1 VSILNDPPI
10 AASVDTSQRR
20 TRVYGKGHGEAIVSN
35 VSAGETTIPIADAVM
50 FNALGGQAIAGTTP
64 DSAQSQIL
72 TYTGAQTSESG
83 SLVGPG
89 VNPSSVPILSGT
101 PGAGVESG
109 VHGYAYTW
117 VTAAGETL
125 PSPLAAVTVG
135 AATAPPDQAQAVQ
148 LLVTDQ
154 TINDGVT
161 QGASYR
167 YVATYSLATSS
178 TDHTLETAVSA
189 VSVSTTP
196 VALVNFPGHTSA
208 LYGYARGTSNVAV
221 KWVHI
226 YRTLANGS
234 TYYLQR
240 SVANPGSP
248 GNAGGYDVVS
258 DATLATRVTAP
269 SADSS
274 TTNRV
279 AMTGIA
285 LGPTG
290 TTSRKIYR
298 TTAGGSQLK
307 LLATIADNTT
317 TTYTDA
323 IADGS
328 LGANVP
334 TSDTSGLAT
343 VAGQINEGS
352 TSILTASAG
361 PFSTAGGWVRLS
373 SGQVA
378 RYSGVSGNT
387 LTGIPATGTGS
398 IVTTVQYGS
407 PITPA
412 PALTGVSGVVLP
424 MQRGA
429 MVHIWVQRDDLAAQ
443 SELIALDAAQG
454 RVSDG
459 IVEHTITDERRGE
472 ASLIALCDADL
483 ALFSRPI
490 ITVTYATRDTKTKS
504 GKPIVIALTNPP
516 INDTLTIQ
524 SVDISEIDIA
534 SGLAPRFSVVASN
547 VRFSLED
554 LLRRMAVAV
563 GA

>member
-1 VSILNDPPI
+1 L
-10 AASVDTSQRR
+10 AGAT
-20 TRVYGKGHGEAIVSN
+20 IVP
-35 VSAGETTIPIADAVM
+35 VADAVM
-50 FNALGGQAIAGTTP
+50 FNPVGGQAIAGTTP
-64 DSAQSQIL
+64 DSAQSQIV
-72 TYTGAQTSESG
+72 TYSGVQIDEEG

-89 VNPSSVPILSGT
+89 VTPSSAPVVTGF

-109 VHGYAYTW
+109 VHRYAYTW
-117 VTAAGETL
+117 VTAAGPTL
-125 PSPLAAVTVG
+125 PSSLAALTVG
-135 AATAPPDQAQAVQ
+135 AATSPPPQPNAVQ
-148 LLVTDQ
+148 IGVYDSR
-154 TINDGVT
+154 INDGVT
-161 QGASYR
+161 QGAIYR

-178 TDHTLETAVSA
+178 TDHTLETVVSA

-196 VALVNFPGHTSA
+196 VALTNFPGHTSA
-208 LYGYARGTSNVAV
+208 LFCFAQSTPNTVV
-221 KWVHI
+221 KWIHI
-226 YRTLANGS
+226 YRTVANGS

-240 SVANPGSP
+240 SVANPATGIVDW
-248 GNAGGYDVVS
+248 YDGVS
-258 DATLATRVTAP
+258 DATIATHVTAP
-269 SADSS
+269 IADSS
-274 TTNRV
+274 ATNRV
-279 AMTGIA
+279 AIAGVA

-290 TTSRKIYR
+290 TTSRKVYR
-298 TTAGGSQLK
+298 TTAGGAQLK
-307 LLATIADNTT
+307 LLTTIADNTT

-328 LGANVP
+328 LGADVP

-343 VAGQINEGS
+343 VAGQINAGS

-361 PFSTAGGWVRLS
+361 PFSISGGWVRLE
-373 SGQVA
+373 SGQIA
-378 RYSGVSGNT
+378 RYGGISGNT
-387 LTGIPATGTGS
+387 LTGIPATGTGA
-398 IVTTVQYGS
+398 IVTSVQYGS
-407 PITPA
+407 PIIPA

-443 SELIALDAAQG
+443 GELIALDAAQG

-490 ITVTYATRDTKTKS
+490 VTVTYATRDTKTKS
-504 GKPIVIALTNPP
+504 GKPIVITLTNPP
-516 INDTLTIQ
+516 ISDTLTIQ

-534 SGLAPRFSVVASN
+534 YGLAPRFSVVASN